1 MLEPGLMITVA
12 ARSSGPGAVHPWMKV
27 PAITAS
33 SSAATTTAHL
43 ARRCFGCVPGR
54 FATINLFHF
63 RRQFPHV
70 LE

>member
-1 MLEPGLMITVA
+1 
-12 ARSSGPGAVHPWMKV
+12 MKV